1 MQIGVINN
9 LRAGN
14 GRDQVRRVLRV
25 LREHPDVRHVETDR
39 AGALPDAI
47 ADLARHEI
55 DLLVVNGGDGTLQHT
70 LTEVLAQEP
79 FGRVPL
85 LAPLR
90 SGRTNTSALD
100 LGAQRDPVK
109 GLVEVLRA
117 ARDGRLAERIV
128 RRPVLRVDYDAG
140 SRTEYGMFF
149 GAGMIRR
156 AISLVHQSFPTG
168 RSQGA
173 LGAGLL
179 TVGLVAKAAF
189 RPHQGIL
196 QPDKI
201 QVRLDGDILEH
212 GEFRLAMSTTLE
224 RLFWRLRPFWG
235 VGAGDVRVTCVSS
248 SARHF
253 ARTAPGILV
262 GRPPAR
268 ASERNGYTSRNVERA
283 EFRLGCGF
291 TIDGEIYEQ
300 ASEDVAV
307 TTADRRV
314 TFVRA

>member
-9 LRAGN
+9 LRAGQA
-14 GRDQVRRVLRV
+14 REQVSRVLNL
-25 LREHPDVRHVETDR
+25 LREHPEVLHVETDC

-47 ADLARHEI
+47 ADLARREI

-70 LTEVLAQEP
+70 LTEILGNEP
-79 FGRVPL
+79 FERVPL

-90 SGRTNTSALD
+90 GGRTNTSALD
-100 LGAQRDPVK
+100 LGAQRDPVA
-109 GLVEVLRA
+109 GLSALLRA
-117 ARDGRLAERIV
+117 VREGALEQRIV
-128 RRPVLRVDYDAG
+128 RRPVLRVDYDRGA
-140 SRTEYGMFF
+140 RTEYGMFF
-149 GAGMIRR
+149 GAGMIHR
-156 AISLVHQSFPTG
+156 AISLVHDVFPSG

-173 LGAGLL
+173 LGAGIVTL
-179 TVGLVAKAAF
+179 GLIAKATF
-189 RPHQGIL
+189 RPRQGIL

-201 QVRLDGDILEH
+201 QVRLDGRVLEH

-235 VGAGDVRVTCVSS
+235 AGPGQVRVTCVTSG
-248 SARHF
+248 ARHF

-262 GRPPAR
+262 GRPSLR
-268 ASERNGYTSRNVERA
+268 ATEENGYTSRNVECA

-291 TIDGEIYEQ
+291 TIDGEIYRQ
-300 ASEDVAV
+300 PSDDVAT